1 MDLAEPNSTG
11 CNAERGSLTTTMVL
25 KRVNKTVLVLVRKLD
40 RDSCQL
46 SKVSAIYEDDLLKVA
61 YPMPSDIDVA

>member
-1 MDLAEPNSTG
+1 
-11 CNAERGSLTTTMVL
+11 MVL